1 MAVGRDI
8 TYDRGA
14 NGVFP
19 VRTGQ
24 GQCKPGIALMSILGE
39 GGGSRV
45 SRVGLADGCCGR
57 AAKTTNSGQRGCGPS
72 RGATGVRK
80 ARRWAWCGWRAM

>member
-1 MAVGRDI
+1 VAVGRDI

-39 GGGSRV
+39 GGGQPSKPGGPGPRV
-45 SRVGLADGCCGR
+45 LWSCSQND
-57 AAKTTNSGQRGCGPS
+57 Q
-72 RGATGVRK
+72 
-80 ARRWAWCGWRAM
+80 